1 MKSKVMGV
9 DAANRRKNSKLKVTA
24 SGGENPGANLKPMSK
39 PAPMGGAA
47 SGVSSRRDSDSKM
60 APKAS
65 MRPRT
70 RSDKEFEDEADA
82 AADRAM
88 KHSQPPTLVYQ
99 AGGGKVKKMAM
110 GGAVHKMPDGTMMK
124 GKAHGMAE
132 GGKLKMVEKGGK
144 KVPAFAADGVGKMMG
159 GGMCR
164 GMGAAKK
171 GGGYKG

>member
-1 MKSKVMGV
+1 MKPPMKSP
-9 DAANRRKNSKLKVTA
+9 R
-24 SGGENPGANLKPMSK
+24 PKPR
-39 PAPMGGAA
+39 PP
-47 SGVSSRRDSDSKM
+47 SKM
-60 APKAS
+60 APETS

-70 RSDKEFEDEADA
+70 RSDKEAEDESYA

-88 KHSQPPTLVYQ
+88 KHSQPPTLVYK
-99 AGGGKVKKMAM
+99 AAGGKVKKMAM
-110 GGAVHKMPDGTMMK
+110 GGPVHKMPDGTMMK

-171 GGGYKG
+171 GGSYSKGG

>member
-1 MKSKVMGV
+1 MKPPMKSP
-9 DAANRRKNSKLKVTA
+9 R
-24 SGGENPGANLKPMSK
+24 
-39 PAPMGGAA
+39 
-47 SGVSSRRDSDSKM
+47 
-60 APKAS
+60 PKANPFTKS
-65 MRPRT
+65 KRPRT

-88 KHSQPPTLVYQ
+88 KHSQPSTLVYK

-144 KVPAFAADGVGKMMG
+144 KVPAFAADGVGKMAMG
-159 GGMCR
+159 GK
-164 GMGAAKK
+164 ASANTKK
-171 GGGYKG
+171 GK

>member
-1 MKSKVMGV
+1 
-9 DAANRRKNSKLKVTA
+9 
-24 SGGENPGANLKPMSK
+24 
-39 PAPMGGAA
+39 
-47 SGVSSRRDSDSKM
+47 
-60 APKAS
+60 

-110 GGAVHKMPDGTMMK
+110 GGKVSEYGGKENYKSKASMMK
-124 GKAHGMAE
+124 HEGMESKA
-132 GGKLKMVEKGGK
+132 VEKMES
-144 KVPAFAADGVGKMMG
+144 KMAG

-171 GGGYKG
+171 GGSYKG

>member
-1 MKSKVMGV
+1 MKGKVMGV
-9 DAANRRKNSKLKVTA
+9 DAANRRKNAKLKVTA
-24 SGGENPGANLKPMSK
+24 SGGTNPGANLKPLSK
-39 PAPMGGAA
+39 L
-47 SGVSSRRDSDSKM
+47 
-60 APKAS
+60 APKSS

-70 RSDKEFEDEADA
+70 RSDKEFDDEVDA

-88 KHSQPPTLVYQ
+88 KNSQPPTLVNK
-99 AGGGKVKKMAM
+99 AAGGKVKKMAM

-132 GGKLKMVEKGGK
+132 GGKIKMVEKGGR
-144 KVPAFAADGVGKMMG
+144 KVPAFAADGVGKMAM

-171 GGGYKG
+171 GGSYGKDG